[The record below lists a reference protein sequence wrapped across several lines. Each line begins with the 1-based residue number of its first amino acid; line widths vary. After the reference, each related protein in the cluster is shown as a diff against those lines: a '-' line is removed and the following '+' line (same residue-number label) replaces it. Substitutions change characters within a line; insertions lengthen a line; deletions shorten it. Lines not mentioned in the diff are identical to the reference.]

1 MPKMA
6 FFGKKW
12 HFWHFWGSRAGSRA
26 GPARDPGRGPVGIRP
41 GPAGAGRTGRAGP
54 GPGPGRVP
62 ARPGPAGPARAARAA
77 RDPQNPGLPPYQ
89 RLFNRE
95 NGPHHWSSEGVT
107 TIFRSKNVKIRVF
120 WGSRPGGPKT
130 AILAL
135 LGVLG
140 RPGRPGTPKMAVLAV
155 QVPK

>member
-1 MPKMA
+1 MSYTYYSIYRTSKIIIFRHPTLRRGSGPA
-6 FFGKKW
+6 GPARR
-12 HFWHFWGSRAGSRA
+12 GSRAGSRA
-26 GPARDPGRGPVGIRP
+26 GRA
-41 GPAGAGRTGRAGP
+41 GRAGS
-54 GPGPGRVP
+54 
-62 ARPGPAGPARAARAA
+62 RAARAA

-140 RPGRPGTPKMAVLAV
+140 RPGRPGPPKMAILEVL
-155 QVPK
+155 VPK